1 MGNRHRYMYYATG
14 LPGWMRFGYSPGWL
28 GVSPTGMGPAASYL
42 MTGQW
47 PSPQMAAAWQG
58 RQFPVTPGRA
68 PMGQYP
74 MGAGPTPPGPMGY
87 PMDRDQ
93 ELQFLKDQAQMLSQ
107 QLEQISSRI
116 DEIEKTEKKE
126 KKAQK

>member
-47 PSPQMAAAWQG
+47 PTPQMAAAWQG
-58 RQFPVTPGRA
+58 RQFPMA
-68 PMGQYP
+68 
-74 MGAGPTPPGPMGY
+74 
-87 PMDRDQ
+87 
-93 ELQFLKDQAQMLSQ
+93 
-107 QLEQISSRI
+107 LEVPQWANIQWEQGTYLREQWVIRWTRTRNSNS
-116 DEIEKTEKKE
+116 
-126 KKAQK
+126 

>member
-1 MGNRHRYMYYATG
+1 MGNRHRHMYYATG

-47 PSPQMAAAWQG
+47 PTPQMAAAWQG
-58 RQFPVTPGRA
+58 RQFPMSPGGA
-68 PMGQYP
+68 GMGQYP
-74 MGAGPTPPGPMGY
+74 MGTAPPPPGTMGY
-87 PMDRDQ
+87 PMDPDQ
-93 ELQFLKDQAQMLSQ
+93 ELQFLKDQAQTLAQ

>member
-47 PSPQMAAAWQG
+47 PTPQMAAAWQG
-58 RQFPVTPGRA
+58 RQFPMAPGGA
-68 PMGQYP
+68 AMGQYP
-74 MGAGPTPPGPMGY
+74 MGAGPTPPGTMGY
-87 PMDRDQ
+87 PMDPDQ
-93 ELQFLKDQAQMLSQ
+93 ELQFLKDQAQMLAQ

-116 DEIEKTEKKE
+116 DEIEKAEKKE
-126 KKAQK
+126 KKAGK

>member
-42 MTGQW
+42 TTGQW
-47 PSPQMAAAWQG
+47 PTPQMAAAWQA
-58 RQFPVTPGRA
+58 RQFGMA
-68 PMGQYP
+68 PTGQYP
-74 MGAGPTPPGPMGY
+74 MGTGPMPPGTGDY
-87 PMDRDQ
+87 PMSPDQ
-93 ELQFLKDQAQMLSQ
+93 ELQFLKDQAQMLAQ

-116 DEIEKTEKKE
+116 DEIEKEEKKE
-126 KKAQK
+126 KKPQK